1 MRKNWRENAII
12 LFFILKVYIG
22 LKLEQFNFIDAGYSH
37 YVTQSVLNHA

>member
-1 MRKNWRENAII
+1 MRKNWRENAVI

-22 LKLEQFNFIDAGYSH
+22 LKLEQFNFINASYSN